1 MNVWGSISN
10 ISTGLVRIFYCHQ
23 EKLNRGITG
32 KEKFGL
38 LYSTANIEHITSTLA
53 TVRLVALAMTSI
65 PRAHLLEA
73 WDVCFPAVLYL
84 WKTTYF
90 KFCTKYGAKVLIA
103 LKILLPQLINW
114 QGFSLSLR
122 NGKTKFLSG
131 RNISTGSYDTPNWE
145 TFSFYLVFLCMMI

>member
-1 MNVWGSISN
+1 MFGVQYLIFPRVSSAS
-10 ISTGLVRIFYCHQ
+10 STVTRKNWIEVLLGRKSLDF
-23 EKLNRGITG
+23 
-32 KEKFGL
+32 

-84 WKTTYF
+84 WKITYF